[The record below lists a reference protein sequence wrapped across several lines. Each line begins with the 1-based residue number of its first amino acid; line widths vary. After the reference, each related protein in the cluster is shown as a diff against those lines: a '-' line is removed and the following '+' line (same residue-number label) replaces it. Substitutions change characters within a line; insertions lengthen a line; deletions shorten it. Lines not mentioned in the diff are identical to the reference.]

1 MYTQLCSR
9 KGRGIAI
16 SRKEKKIV
24 QLWCHTGR
32 EPLGFLIRKLNKCT
46 CPQDPSSQAHDPVL
60 VCPPYLHLFCFSERV
75 AIHSLYH
82 SWAFKSLLWQTP
94 VPWERFARG
103 ASISFLVL
111 LISFDRV
118 VPTVPKISEWLVLF
132 LPHASCPLVYVLQSE
147 VSRDTSHYSRNTY
160 VLLYRWY
167 YPNLYILC
175 CISSPLFQG
184 SFWQKEIENISFL
197 T

>member
-1 MYTQLCSR
+1 MGRNSR
-9 KGRGIAI
+9 NTSIAI
-16 SRKEKKIV
+16 SRKEKKKKKV

-46 CPQDPSSQAHDPVL
+46 CPQDPSSQARDPVL
-60 VCPPYLHLFCFSERV
+60 VCPPYLHLSCFSERV

-82 SWAFKSLLWQTP
+82 SWAFKSLMWQTP

-103 ASISFLVL
+103 ATVSFLVL

-118 VPTVPKISEWLVLF
+118 VPTVPKIFECLVLF
-132 LPHASCPLVYVLQSE
+132 LPYVSCPLVYVLQSVKCPE
-147 VSRDTSHYSRNTY
+147 THHITAETPMCCCVDGII
-160 VLLYRWY
+160 
-167 YPNLYILC
+167 PI
-175 CISSPLFQG
+175 CISSAVDDLFQG